1 MNLDN
6 KTRKRIERLLKS
18 GKAILA
24 TSKAV
29 GVSRIIVSG
38 IAKELGLSKQQ
49 KQAARDALIVE
60 AYKRGDKIKDIG
72 SALGASC
79 SVINSALKRAGV
91 SERRNKQLP
100 EDAKRKMAEAYAR
113 GEKVAA
119 IAAEFGVCDT
129 VPMRCALELGY
140 EKRRPNHRIKPKASE
155 LDVVSA
161 YVCTKKTLAE
171 IASEF
176 GVSKGYVSDTLN
188 RNCIDRDRKFKRYA
202 SISILE

>member
-1 MNLDN
+1 MNTDS
-6 KTRKRIERLLKS
+6 KTRKRIERLLRGGKS
-18 GKAILA
+18 ILA
-24 TSKAV
+24 TSKLV
-29 GVSRIIVSG
+29 GVSRIIVSD

-49 KQAARDALIVE
+49 KQAARDALIVD
-60 AYKRGDKIKDIG
+60 AYKRGDKIKDIE
-72 SALGASC
+72 SSLGVSC
-79 SVINSALKRAGV
+79 SVINSTLKRAGV
-91 SERRNKQLP
+91 SERRNKPLP

-113 GEKVAA
+113 GDKVAA

-140 EKRRPNHRIKPKASE
+140 EKRRPNHKIKPNAAE

-176 GVSKGYVSDTLN
+176 EVSQSYVSDTLK